1 MQAIRAA
8 KESVVML
15 DNKDGVLP
23 LDAKKIKKLLVLGP
37 NADEVRT
44 GDYSAAGWVRRHNII
59 MQYNIYICN
68 IIMQYYNDNMIWQVT
83 AATFSSYASAPSP
96 TTTCHSGARK
106 PKTPFSALQFIL
118 KTISFPRQARD
129 RHRTN

>member
-1 MQAIRAA
+1 VLNNKRGGVFGVWMQAIRAA

-59 MQYNIYICN
+59 MQYNMYICN
-68 IIMQYYNDNMIWQVT
+68 IIMQYYIYLQYDNIWEGFNV
-83 AATFSSYASAPSP
+83 AFVSSLSW
-96 TTTCHSGARK
+96 
-106 PKTPFSALQFIL
+106 
-118 KTISFPRQARD
+118 
-129 RHRTN
+129 

>member
-1 MQAIRAA
+1 MWMQAIRAA

-68 IIMQYYNDNMIWQVT
+68 MIIFGRVSMSRLSR
-83 AATFSSYASAPSP
+83 A
-96 TTTCHSGARK
+96 CLGKLSG
-106 PKTPFSALQFIL
+106 LLIV
-118 KTISFPRQARD
+118 
-129 RHRTN
+129 